1 MRRHPSFPV
10 LPCLPAILI
19 LAWMA
24 MFASPAAA
32 ADDARPASLKTF
44 SLFSVLLPDGWSG
57 EEDFGFHGGD
67 DREYRLVL
75 LKKGDSSP
83 DAQVT
88 VFLIPNERRESA
100 AVFAG
105 KMAEL
110 QDNATPVTEE
120 DGFQAFNGE
129 MRSRITRGTCRT
141 RVRATEDRVLI
152 VIVGD
157 PAGVG
162 AEEVFRSLRGVT
174 PEAAELL
181 GRGVAPAPASSA
193 GRGAGTA
200 SGTAGAQ
207 Q

>member
-19 LAWMA
+19 LAWISV
-24 MFASPAAA
+24 FRPSPAPAA
-32 ADDARPASLKTF
+32 EEARPASLKTF
-44 SLFSVLLPDGWSG
+44 SLFSVLLPEGWSG

-88 VFLIPNERRESA
+88 VFLIPNERKEGA

-110 QDNATPVTEE
+110 QDNVTPVAEE
-120 DGFQAFNGE
+120 DGFQAFTGE
-129 MRSRITRGTCRT
+129 MRSRITRGPCRT

-181 GRGVAPAPASSA
+181 GRGVDPAPAASA
-193 GRGAGTA
+193 GTPGDR
-200 SGTAGAQ
+200 AGAQ